1 MGQMEVV
8 GIRVESPAAQ
18 PVLLLREIGGE
29 RYLAIW
35 IGQNEAAS
43 IALHQKGIEP
53 PRPLTHDLIVD
64 LVETFGQHLEQV
76 RIVDMREGTFY
87 AEMVFTG
94 SVVVSARPSDAVAVA
109 MRTGAQI
116 HADEEVLVE
125 AGLVIPDEDEVE
137 GAGLKEDEVERFKEF
152 LDQISPDDFNLG
164 EEK

>member
-8 GIRVESPAAQ
+8 GIRVEAPAAQ
-18 PVLLLREIGGE
+18 PVLLLREVDGE

-76 RIVDMREGTFY
+76 RISDMREGTFY
-87 AEMVFTG
+87 AEMVFAD

-109 MRTGAQI
+109 MRTGAEI
-116 HADEEVLVE
+116 HATEEVLAE
-125 AGLVIPDEDEVE
+125 AGLIIPDEEEAE
-137 GAGLKEDEVERFKEF
+137 GSGLKEDEVERFKEF
-152 LDQISPDDFNLG
+152 LDQVSPDDFNLG
-164 EEK
+164 EQ

>member
-64 LVETFGQHLEQV
+64 LVETFGQRLEQV

-87 AEMVFTG
+87 AEMVFAD

-109 MRTGAQI
+109 MRAGAAI

-137 GAGLKEDEVERFKEF
+137 GSGMKEDEVERFKEF
-152 LDQISPDDFNLG
+152 LDQVSPDDFNLG
-164 EEK
+164 ES